1 MKSEKPTA
9 MTNSGGAGN
18 MFAHLGSLIAGV
30 MFAWAILQQF
40 LPPDLRVYFEKYS
53 QRFFRY
59 VYPYIQ
65 ITFNE
70 YTGERLMRSEAYS
83 AIENYLS
90 SRSATQAKRLK
101 ADMVKNN
108 QSLVISMDDHEEV
121 SDEYNG
127 VKLWWASGKRG
138 SKTQTVSFHASVVA
152 ESGY

>member
-1 MKSEKPTA
+1 MAVRNLRHGFDLPPR
-9 MTNSGGAGN
+9 AG
-18 MFAHLGSLIAGV
+18 SVSAGV
-30 MFAWAILQQF
+30 MFSWAILKRF
-40 LPPDLRVYFEKYS
+40 LPHDLRSFVDRYS

-59 VYPYIQ
+59 VSPYIQ
-65 ITFNE
+65 ISFNE

-101 ADMVKNN
+101 ADLVKNN

-127 VKLWWASGKRG
+127 VKLWWASGKRE
-138 SKTQTVSFHASVVA
+138 SKTPPVSFHTSVVA